1 MTDMTP
7 AIATKTWD
15 KCQICEKEFD
25 SCPDL
30 ITLFADE
37 EGRFAFPLSLLR
49 AIYEHREPPHID
61 YYVGRSSHTSP
72 EKEKAIQLLKALGA
86 RWSWECEECHARKL
100 WKEIEDMVKG
110 VSSTLKDLTDQ
121 FLKEIAQPPPSPPRL
136 PPPPNRKYR
145 MNEYSPE
152 TLEDLK

>member
-1 MTDMTP
+1 MGQYRCVGCGGIIP
-7 AIATKTWD
+7 WD
-15 KCQICEKEFD
+15 GKGLFAYT
-25 SCPDL
+25 CPCGA
-30 ITLFADE
+30 TLFADE

-86 RWSWECEECHARKL
+86 RWSWECETCHARKL
-100 WKEIEDMVKG
+100 WKE

-121 FLKEIAQPPPSPPRL
+121 ILKETAQPPPLPPPSPPRL

-145 MNEYSPE
+145 MDEYSPE